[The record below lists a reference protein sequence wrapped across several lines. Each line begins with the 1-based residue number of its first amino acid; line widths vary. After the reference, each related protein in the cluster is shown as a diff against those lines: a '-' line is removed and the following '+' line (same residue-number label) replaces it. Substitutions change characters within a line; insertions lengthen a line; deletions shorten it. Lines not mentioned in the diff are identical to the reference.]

1 MTATFRGTVS
11 RQSQCPC
18 PAAAVLPGPGGG
30 GSCIVGSGAQQQQ
43 ARPEPD
49 VLSML
54 LGPCASPTCSFRLS
68 HQSHRFL
75 TSRRRLGRPLGGL
88 HRRQTT
94 SNGPGPAETRG
105 AHALSRKSTTPE
117 KLDILH
123 CAITTMGQRLSHRA
137 KGGGPNLLENLLSRA
152 VTAGSHDLS
161 HSVVRGCTRC
171 IARGSLPP

>member
-1 MTATFRGTVS
+1 MAATFRGTVS
-11 RQSQCPC
+11 RQPQCPC
-18 PAAAVLPGPGGG
+18 PAAAVLPGPGGR
-30 GSCIVGSGAQQQQ
+30 GSCIVGSGAQQQR
-43 ARPEPD
+43 ARPELD

-88 HRRQTT
+88 RRRQTT

-105 AHALSRKSTTPE
+105 AHAMSRKSTTPE

-123 CAITTMGQRLSHRA
+123 FAIITMGQRLPHRA
-137 KGGGPNLLENLLSRA
+137 KGGFRISGRICSLA
-152 VTAGSHDLS
+152 VPAGSHGLS
-161 HSVVRGCTRC
+161 NSVVRGCTRC
-171 IARGSLPP
+171 IARGSLLP